1 MGMRGCSQQ
10 NPLPQY
16 WILQKGTQWS
26 SLVPILN
33 RLPDCEKSG
42 NVAIQFISAMTH
54 MTMVKIWETIRLGTE
69 VVVPIIPILKPN
81 SDPSIIQWIFKYQRL
96 MLLFGFQKG
105 KFNRFVTSWRSWFG
119 VHWVKT
125 SAGAAGA
132 MLSLGFSAPWRRTR
146 DGNIAELRRSP
157 WIWGFDGKTYR
168 VLGNSHTLW

>member
-1 MGMRGCSQQ
+1 
-10 NPLPQY
+10 
-16 WILQKGTQWS
+16 
-26 SLVPILN
+26 
-33 RLPDCEKSG
+33 
-42 NVAIQFISAMTH
+42 

-81 SDPSIIQWIFKYQRL
+81 SDPSIIQWFFKYQRL

-125 SAGAAGA
+125 SAGGA
-132 MLSLGFSAPWRRTR
+132 MRSLGFSAPWRRTR

-157 WIWGFDGKTYR
+157 WIWWKNLQSPRKFPYLMIKDDKNTQFPHLIFPTHQICCWKTPESSGLSYTPFEVFWNAPR
-168 VLGNSHTLW
+168 IFSQTRDVS